1 AKIIKTKVVVLI
13 FLGNR
18 GVCKYSDFENRSSV
32 KSEYLQTPRFP
43 RKIRTTTL
51 VLIIFAFVLTP
62 PHQLLYFDLILPYQ
76 VLEKQFGRQFE
87 KLITVITC
95 ELWYPKTLWEV
106 LILKTDRR

>member
-1 AKIIKTKVVVLI
+1 MFGKIRILANTTI
-13 FLGNR
+13 P
-18 GVCKYSDFENRSSV
+18 
-32 KSEYLQTPRFP
+32 Q
-43 RKIRTTTL
+43 KIRTTTL

-106 LILKTDRR
+106 LILKTDRFQAFSDGIFAI